1 MLLNLGQVK
10 QVLQPKITVGQTAH
24 SRLSQLFRD
33 RSIYREV
40 EAVLP
45 DGSSPWPIT
54 PELGRFLARLV
65 VQSGCRN
72 VLEFGAGSSS
82 LVLAHALSMTGG
94 GRLTSV
100 EQDPTWC
107 ASLFE
112 EVGAVKDVDS
122 RLVGSDLQFKVTAQ
136 GFYHAYEKAAHVIAQ
151 RGPYDL
157 VLIDGPQTFYGR
169 DGGLH
174 SVYAHLAPNALIVL
188 DDAKRQGE
196 QWTMQRWL
204 QTYPGLDV
212 ALFDPTF
219 SERGVA
225 VLVNQA
231 DQGKQTSLSSLF
243 SSGCFAL
250 KNWYYRRQLHIAC

>member
-1 MLLNLGQVK
+1 MLLNLAQVK
-10 QVLQPKITVGQTAH
+10 QALQPNIRACQTSH
-24 SRLSQLFRD
+24 SRLPYLFRD
-33 RSIYREV
+33 QSLYREV

-54 PELGRFLARLV
+54 AELGRFLARLV
-65 VQSGCRN
+65 VKLGCRN

-82 LVLAHALSMTGG
+82 LVLAHALSMSSG

-107 ASLFE
+107 APLFE
-112 EVGAVKDVDS
+112 EVKGIKNVDAQ
-122 RLVGSDLQFKVTAQ
+122 LVGANLEFKMTAQ
-136 GFYHAYEKAAHVIAQ
+136 GFYHSYEEAAHIIAQ

-174 SVYAHLAPNALIVL
+174 LAYPHLSPNALIVL

-204 QTYPGLDV
+204 QTYPGLDLG
-212 ALFDPTF
+212 LFDPIF

-225 VLVNQA
+225 VLVNQI
-231 DQGKQTSLSSLF
+231 DKGKRPSLSSLL
-243 SSGCFAL
+243 SSGGFAL
-250 KNWYYRRQLHIAC
+250 KNWYYRRQLQIAC